1 MLSLYDSNKTIFLR
15 CTSKQES
22 RYINQIKYNSNFSIE
37 RLNLSS
43 RLRKNKEK
51 KNKIEENKLENI
63 GEEEYKIWKIM

>member
-22 RYINQIKYNSNFSIE
+22 RYINQRKYNSNFSIE

-51 KNKIEENKLENI
+51 KIK
-63 GEEEYKIWKIM
+63 

>member
-22 RYINQIKYNSNFSIE
+22 RYINQRKYNSNFSIE

-51 KNKIEENKLENI
+51 KIKIEENKLENK
-63 GEEEYKIWKIM
+63 GEEEYKI